1 MAVGQVPALWKGS
14 VSFPSLKPLASYV
27 VDLLARLSMLHTWY
41 GGGGLPAC
49 LMRRGDLGLG
59 RGRRVLDYDY
69 WVLPLFSGSVAP
81 C

>member
-41 GGGGLPAC
+41 GGGGAAC
-49 LMRRGDLGLG
+49 LPHEEGGFRAWERAPGTGL
-59 RGRRVLDYDY
+59 
-69 WVLPLFSGSVAP
+69 
-81 C
+81 